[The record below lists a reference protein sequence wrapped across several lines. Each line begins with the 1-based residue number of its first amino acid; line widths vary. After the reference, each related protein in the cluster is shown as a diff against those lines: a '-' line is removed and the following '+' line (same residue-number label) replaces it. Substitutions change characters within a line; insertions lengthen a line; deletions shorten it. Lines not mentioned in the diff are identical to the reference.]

1 MRMSRPRS
9 TSAIWHGT
17 STSEFNA
24 HAQQVS
30 STNVLLFFLPISLS
44 HPRVGIETTHGE
56 STNAYLAAT
65 RPIREE
71 PSSGNAAAANKPTAS
86 PVPPSDSDSDSN

>member
-9 TSAIWHGT
+9 MSAIWHGT
-17 STSEFNA
+17 STSEYDA
-24 HAQQVS
+24 HQVGLPS
-30 STNVLLFFLPISLS
+30 SNLSLS
-44 HPRVGIETTHGE
+44 LSLFLFPSLRVGIETTHGE

-71 PSSGNAAAANKPTAS
+71 PAAGNAGAASKPTAS

>member
-30 STNVLLFFLPISLS
+30 STNVLLFFLS

>member
-1 MRMSRPRS
+1 MPMSHPRS

-17 STSEFNA
+17 STSEFD
-24 HAQQVS
+24 AQPAKVIPLNFLS
-30 STNVLLFFLPISLS
+30 SFPSISLYL
-44 HPRVGIETTHGE
+44 RVGIETTHGE

-71 PSSGNAAAANKPTAS
+71 PSTGNAAAANKPTAS

>member
-9 TSAIWHGT
+9 MSAIWHGT
-17 STSEFNA
+17 STSEYDA
-24 HAQQVS
+24 HQVG
-30 STNVLLFFLPISLS
+30 LPDSNLSLS
-44 HPRVGIETTHGE
+44 LCLSPVLRVGIETTHGE

-71 PSSGNAAAANKPTAS
+71 PAAGNAGAASKPTAS

>member
-24 HAQQVS
+24 HAQQVT
-30 STNVLLFFLPISLS
+30 STNVLTFFLP